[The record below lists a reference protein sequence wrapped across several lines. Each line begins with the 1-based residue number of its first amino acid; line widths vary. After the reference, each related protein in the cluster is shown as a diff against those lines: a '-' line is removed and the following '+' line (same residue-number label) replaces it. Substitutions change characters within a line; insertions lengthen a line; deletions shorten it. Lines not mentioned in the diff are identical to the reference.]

1 MITILYTYR
10 NRDLVRIKRTLD
22 SLSKQSLQNFKVL
35 FVDYGSQK
43 KLAYEV
49 EQLITGYDFA
59 SYEYLFTELQPWNKA
74 KALNYAIKKTNT
86 DYCFTAD
93 VDMIFHPKFTSVLE
107 DKIHSNKIAY
117 FQVGFLSKE
126 ESLKEI
132 AFEEY
137 KINFKSNEEATG
149 MTLFPVAALH
159 LINGYD
165 EFFHFWGSEDTDI
178 QNRMRHAGFEI
189 EYCNDEVL
197 LLHQWHKNYR
207 SRETKALNPE
217 LQLSRTVEMNHLH
230 LHTNWVNKITQVNAS
245 GWGRIISEDEF
256 IELKKET
263 PITIT
268 SKKVQVDYFLFIE
281 LPMLKGKVISFTFI
295 EDPMIST
302 FKYKVKKIMGKKV
315 TEFYTLKEINDR
327 VLLHIISF
335 YHQLP
340 YNYSVS
346 PDLKRITFS
355 VKK

>member
-10 NRDLVRIKRTLD
+10 NRDLVRIKRTLH
-22 SLSKQSLQNFKVL
+22 SLSKQSLSNFKVL
-35 FVDYGSQK
+35 FLDYGSK
-43 KLAYEV
+43 KNLAYEV
-49 EQLITGYDFA
+49 EQLIKEYDFA
-59 SYEYLFTELQPWNKA
+59 NYEYLFTELQPWNKA
-74 KALNYAIKKTNT
+74 KALNHAIKKVDT
-86 DYCFTAD
+86 DYCFIAD

-126 ESLKEI
+126 ESVKEI

-149 MTLFPVAALH
+149 MTLFPLAALH

-178 QNRMRHAGFEI
+178 QNRLRNAGFEI

-230 LHTNWVNKITQVNAS
+230 LQTNLINKRTQVNES
-245 GWGRIISEDEF
+245 GWGMIISENEF

-263 PITIT
+263 PRVIT
-268 SKKVQVDYFLFIE
+268 SKKVQIDYFLFNE
-281 LPMLKGKVISFTFI
+281 LPMLKGKIISVVFI
-295 EDPMIST
+295 EDPMISE

-315 TEFYTLKEINDR
+315 PEFYTLKEINDR

-335 YHQLP
+335 YHQVP
-340 YNYSVS
+340 YNYSIS
-346 PDLKRITFS
+346 PDLKSITFS
-355 VKK
+355 IKK